1 MHVWLIP
8 DDMVAQAIKSDGGFV
23 WACKNYDGDV
33 MVSSQRSN
41 VFMVLCPSRRPFSL
55 AELALTP
62 V

>member
-33 MVSSQRSN
+33 MVSPQRSS
-41 VFMVLCPSRRPFSL
+41 VVMVLCPSTRPFSL